1 MENIIEIKNLKKKYD
16 DKFELGE
23 IDIKIPKGIIV
34 GLIGEN
40 GAGKTTLIKSMLNI
54 IKIDSGEIKIF
65 GKDYKKE
72 EKEIK
77 EDIGVVL
84 DNMFFPELL
93 NAKDINNAMKD
104 VYKNWDSELY
114 FSYLKEFDLLDNKPL
129 KSMSKGM
136 RKKLEI
142 ATALA
147 HKPKLLILD
156 EPTSGLDPVV
166 RNEVLDIFLKFIE
179 DEEHSILLSTHIT
192 SDLEHIADEIIFIDK
207 GKKVLQ
213 KSRDEIIDNYGI
225 LKCDIDYFS
234 NIDKKDMVAYKKTK
248 YAYEIFVIYIMLAF
262 QGTFDVTFIIPLI
275 GIMLFISTF
284 SYDDFNN
291 WNSYAVTLP
300 NGRKNVVRAK
310 YIASIIL
317 TIILAIVSLTIG
329 IGISYTKTNSIN
341 LDEIISSLMGT
352 MLSSII
358 IISLLYPIVFKFG
371 ATNGRIILFAVV
383 FGIAGIGD

>member
-23 IDIKIPKGIIV
+23 IDITIPKGVIV

-72 EKEIK
+72 EKDIK

-93 NAKDINNAMKD
+93 NAKDINNSMKD
-104 VYKNWDSELY
+104 IYKNWDSKLY
-114 FSYLKEFDLLDNKPL
+114 FSYLKEFDLPDNKPL

-142 ATALA
+142 VTAIS

-156 EPTSGLDPVV
+156 EPTSGLDPIV
-166 RNEVLDIFLKFIE
+166 RNEVLDIFQKFIE
-179 DEEHSILLSTHIT
+179 NEEHSILLSTHIT

-207 GKKVLQ
+207 GKMLFQ

-234 NIDKKDMVAYKKTK
+234 NIDKKDIIAYKKTK
-248 YAYEIFVIYIMLAF
+248 YAYEILVDDKEKASKKYHNCVIDKI
-262 QGTFDVTFIIPLI
+262 
-275 GIMLFISTF
+275 
-284 SYDDFNN
+284 
-291 WNSYAVTLP
+291 TLE
-300 NGRKNVVRAK
+300 
-310 YIASIIL
+310 
-317 TIILAIVSLTIG
+317 
-329 IGISYTKTNSIN
+329 
-341 LDEIISSLMGT
+341 DLMVLVIKGEK
-352 MLSSII
+352 
-358 IISLLYPIVFKFG
+358 VC
-371 ATNGRIILFAVV
+371 
-383 FGIAGIGD
+383 

>member
-114 FSYLKEFDLLDNKPL
+114 FSYLKEFDLPDNKPL

-142 ATALA
+142 VAAIS

-234 NIDKKDMVAYKKTK
+234 NIDKKDIIAYKKTK
-248 YAYEIFVIYIMLAF
+248 YAYEILVNDKEQASKKYHNCVIDKI
-262 QGTFDVTFIIPLI
+262 
-275 GIMLFISTF
+275 
-284 SYDDFNN
+284 
-291 WNSYAVTLP
+291 TLE
-300 NGRKNVVRAK
+300 
-310 YIASIIL
+310 
-317 TIILAIVSLTIG
+317 
-329 IGISYTKTNSIN
+329 
-341 LDEIISSLMGT
+341 DLMVLVIKGEK
-352 MLSSII
+352 IC
-358 IISLLYPIVFKFG
+358 
-371 ATNGRIILFAVV
+371 
-383 FGIAGIGD
+383 

>member
-16 DKFELGE
+16 DKFELGK
-23 IDIKIPKGIIV
+23 IDISIPKGVIV

-77 EDIGVVL
+77 ENIGVVL

-93 NAKDINNAMKD
+93 NARDINNAMKD

-114 FSYLKEFDLLDNKPL
+114 FSYLKEFDLPDNKPL

-142 ATALA
+142 VAAIS

-166 RNEVLDIFLKFIE
+166 RSEVLEIFQKFIE
-179 DEEHSILLSTHIT
+179 NEEHSILLSTHIT

-248 YAYEIFVIYIMLAF
+248 YAYEILVNDKEQASKKYHNCVIDKI
-262 QGTFDVTFIIPLI
+262 
-275 GIMLFISTF
+275 
-284 SYDDFNN
+284 
-291 WNSYAVTLP
+291 TLE
-300 NGRKNVVRAK
+300 
-310 YIASIIL
+310 
-317 TIILAIVSLTIG
+317 
-329 IGISYTKTNSIN
+329 
-341 LDEIISSLMGT
+341 DLMVLVIKGEK
-352 MLSSII
+352 
-358 IISLLYPIVFKFG
+358 VC
-371 ATNGRIILFAVV
+371 
-383 FGIAGIGD
+383 

>member
-23 IDIKIPKGIIV
+23 IDISIPKGVIV

-40 GAGKTTLIKSMLNI
+40 GAGKTTLIKAMLNI
-54 IKIDSGEIKIF
+54 IKIDNGEIKIF

-77 EDIGVVL
+77 EDIGIVL

-93 NAKDINNAMKD
+93 NAKDINNTMKD

-114 FSYLKEFDLLDNKPL
+114 FSYLKEFDLPDNKPL

-142 ATALA
+142 VAAIS

-156 EPTSGLDPVV
+156 EPTNGLDPVV
-166 RNEVLDIFLKFIE
+166 RSEVLEIFQKFIE

-234 NIDKKDMVAYKKTK
+234 NIDKKDIIAYKKTK
-248 YAYEIFVIYIMLAF
+248 YAYEILVNDKKQASKKYHSCVIDKIKLE
-262 QGTFDVTFIIPLI
+262 D
-275 GIMLFISTF
+275 
-284 SYDDFNN
+284 
-291 WNSYAVTLP
+291 
-300 NGRKNVVRAK
+300 
-310 YIASIIL
+310 
-317 TIILAIVSLTIG
+317 
-329 IGISYTKTNSIN
+329 
-341 LDEIISSLMGT
+341 LMVLVIKGEK
-352 MLSSII
+352 IC
-358 IISLLYPIVFKFG
+358 
-371 ATNGRIILFAVV
+371 
-383 FGIAGIGD
+383 

>member
-1 MENIIEIKNLKKKYD
+1 MENIIDIKNLKKKYD
-16 DKFELGE
+16 DKFELGK
-23 IDIKIPKGIIV
+23 IDISIPKGVIV

-114 FSYLKEFDLLDNKPL
+114 FSYLKEFDLPDNKPL

-142 ATALA
+142 VAAIS

-166 RNEVLDIFLKFIE
+166 RSEVLEIFQKFIE

-234 NIDKKDMVAYKKTK
+234 NIDKKDIIAYKKTK
-248 YAYEIFVIYIMLAF
+248 YAYEILVNDKEKASKKYHNCVIDKI
-262 QGTFDVTFIIPLI
+262 
-275 GIMLFISTF
+275 
-284 SYDDFNN
+284 
-291 WNSYAVTLP
+291 TLE
-300 NGRKNVVRAK
+300 
-310 YIASIIL
+310 
-317 TIILAIVSLTIG
+317 
-329 IGISYTKTNSIN
+329 
-341 LDEIISSLMGT
+341 DLMVLVIKGEK
-352 MLSSII
+352 IC
-358 IISLLYPIVFKFG
+358 
-371 ATNGRIILFAVV
+371 
-383 FGIAGIGD
+383 

>member
-23 IDIKIPKGIIV
+23 IDITIPKGVIV

-40 GAGKTTLIKSMLNI
+40 GAGKTTLIKLMLNI
-54 IKIDSGEIKIF
+54 IKSDNGEIKIF
-65 GKDYKKE
+65 GKDNKRK

-93 NAKDINNAMKD
+93 NAKDINNSMKD
-104 VYKNWDSELY
+104 IYKNWDSKLY
-114 FSYLKEFDLLDNKPL
+114 FSYLKEFDLSDNKSL

-156 EPTSGLDPVV
+156 EPTSGLDPVI
-166 RNEVLDIFLKFIE
+166 RNEVLDIFQKFIE
-179 DEEHSILLSTHIT
+179 DEEHGVLLSTHIT

-234 NIDKKDMVAYKKTK
+234 NIDKKDIITYKKTK
-248 YAYEIFVIYIMLAF
+248 YAYEILVDDKEKTSKKYPSCVIDKI
-262 QGTFDVTFIIPLI
+262 
-275 GIMLFISTF
+275 
-284 SYDDFNN
+284 
-291 WNSYAVTLP
+291 TLE
-300 NGRKNVVRAK
+300 
-310 YIASIIL
+310 
-317 TIILAIVSLTIG
+317 
-329 IGISYTKTNSIN
+329 
-341 LDEIISSLMGT
+341 DLMVLVIKGEK
-352 MLSSII
+352 
-358 IISLLYPIVFKFG
+358 VC
-371 ATNGRIILFAVV
+371 
-383 FGIAGIGD
+383 

>member
-23 IDIKIPKGIIV
+23 IDITIPKGVIV
-34 GLIGEN
+34 GLIGED
-40 GAGKTTLIKSMLNI
+40 GAGKTTLIKLMLNI
-54 IKIDSGEIKIF
+54 IKSDNGEIKIF
-65 GKDYKKE
+65 GKDNKRK

-93 NAKDINNAMKD
+93 NAKDINNSMKD
-104 VYKNWDSELY
+104 IYKNWDSKLY
-114 FSYLKEFDLLDNKPL
+114 FSYLKEFDLPDNKSL

-156 EPTSGLDPVV
+156 EPTSGLDPVI
-166 RNEVLDIFLKFIE
+166 RNEVLDIFQKFIE
-179 DEEHSILLSTHIT
+179 DEEHGVLLSTHIT

-234 NIDKKDMVAYKKTK
+234 NIDKKDIITYKKTK
-248 YAYEIFVIYIMLAF
+248 YAYEILVDDKEKTSKKYPSFVIDKI
-262 QGTFDVTFIIPLI
+262 
-275 GIMLFISTF
+275 
-284 SYDDFNN
+284 
-291 WNSYAVTLP
+291 TLE
-300 NGRKNVVRAK
+300 
-310 YIASIIL
+310 
-317 TIILAIVSLTIG
+317 
-329 IGISYTKTNSIN
+329 
-341 LDEIISSLMGT
+341 DLMVLVIKGEK
-352 MLSSII
+352 
-358 IISLLYPIVFKFG
+358 VC
-371 ATNGRIILFAVV
+371 
-383 FGIAGIGD
+383 

>member
-1 MENIIEIKNLKKKYD
+1 MENIIEIKKLKKKYD
-16 DKFELGE
+16 DKFELGK
-23 IDIKIPKGIIV
+23 IDLAIPKGVIV

-72 EKEIK
+72 EKTIK

-93 NAKDINNAMKD
+93 NAKDINNSMKD
-104 VYKNWDSELY
+104 IYKNWDSELY
-114 FSYLKEFDLLDNKPL
+114 FSYLKEFDLPDNKPL

-142 ATALA
+142 VAAIS

-166 RNEVLDIFLKFIE
+166 RSEVLEIFQKFIE

-234 NIDKKDMVAYKKTK
+234 NIDKKDIIAYKKTK
-248 YAYEIFVIYIMLAF
+248 YAYEILVNDKEQASKKYHNCVIDKI
-262 QGTFDVTFIIPLI
+262 
-275 GIMLFISTF
+275 
-284 SYDDFNN
+284 
-291 WNSYAVTLP
+291 TLE
-300 NGRKNVVRAK
+300 
-310 YIASIIL
+310 
-317 TIILAIVSLTIG
+317 
-329 IGISYTKTNSIN
+329 
-341 LDEIISSLMGT
+341 DLMVLVIKGEK
-352 MLSSII
+352 IC
-358 IISLLYPIVFKFG
+358 
-371 ATNGRIILFAVV
+371 
-383 FGIAGIGD
+383 